1 MALSQFPDVQHAV
14 DAVQEILTSPYGS
27 HIRKPCL
34 IGSTLNS
41 PLFLQ
46 NVSSLLTITVSSRF
60 LKQGYIETYYCLK
73 AMSAINHA
81 GLVDKEYPVKD
92 SLFFKIQGSDDI
104 VKATTKVIQQIIKK
118 HGSTMFTF
126 AATDAEAATL
136 WESRKYALTS
146 TIASDPGSHAWTT
159 DVWLVHSF
167 RVVQRCCK
175 HSESNCE
182 NVSVPVSKLPHL
194 VQETK
199 KDIAE
204 NGLKAGIV
212 GHVGDGKDVQI
223 AYSYACN

>member
-27 HIRKPCL
+27 HIRKSCL

-46 NVSSLLTITVSSRF
+46 NVSNLLTITVSSRF
-60 LKQGYIETYYCLK
+60 LKQGYIQIYKCPK

-118 HGSTMFTF
+118 HGSTLFTF

-159 DVWLVHSF
+159 DVWLVQSF
-167 RVVQRCCK
+167 RVVQRCWK

-182 NVSVPVSKLPHL
+182 MSVYPFQSFRTSSRKRRRILQRTGSKPEL
-194 VQETK
+194 
-199 KDIAE
+199 
-204 NGLKAGIV
+204 
-212 GHVGDGKDVQI
+212 
-223 AYSYACN
+223 